1 MYVRVEY
8 KEQQSKVSFKI
19 WHSILI
25 NYDEQEK
32 KVQHFKVEYHF

>member
-1 MYVRVEY
+1 MVYMYMYVRVEY

-25 NYDEQEK
+25 MMNK
-32 KVQHFKVEYHF
+32 KRRYSILK